1 MYELMQLCNDI
12 KSDLQGVIKS
22 LAKITKIQSRILG
35 ISDEWNRKE
44 EVLKLLAISPRT
56 FNRLISTGKL
66 PYSKVSGITFIKT
79 SDVEKL
85 LNENYHNQN

>member
-22 LAKITKIQSRILG
+22 LAKITKIQSRFLG
-35 ISDEWNRKE
+35 INDEWNRKE
-44 EVLKLLAISPRT
+44 EVLKLLAISPST
-56 FNRLISTGKL
+56 FYRLIRTGDL
-66 PYSKVSGITFIKT
+66 PYSKVGGITFIKT

-85 LNENYHNQN
+85 LKENYHNQN

>member
-1 MYELMQLCNDI
+1 MQLCNDI

-22 LAKITKIQSRILG
+22 LAKITKTHTQLVSE
-35 ISDEWNRKE
+35 EWNRKE